1 MRIFFSFLFL
11 ISSVAFAQQTQKVD
25 FISANGTLSI
35 DPTEKRVSGKVSY
48 DFEVQSAIDTITI
61 DAQQMEFSAVKI
73 NNKEVRFKNSGKQ
86 LQLFEGFRMGGNT
99 LTFEYQAKPKQTMYF
114 IGAEVTDNLQI
125 WTQGQGKNTS
135 HWFPSFDDANEKVIF
150 NLTIDF
156 DSKYQVVANGTLQ
169 NKINQSGK
177 TTWDYKME
185 HPMSSYLLMLAI
197 GQYEERQLISK
208 SGVPLN
214 LYIENAEASKF
225 EPTYRY
231 SQSLFDYLEK
241 EIGVPYPWQVYK
253 QVPVRDFLYAGMENT
268 SATVFSSDFVV
279 DSIGFNDK
287 NYVNVNAHELAH
299 QWFGD
304 LVTAE
309 SGKHH
314 WLQEGFATYYALLAE
329 KEVFGEDYF
338 YHKLY
343 TISRQLIE
351 ASKTDTVPILNEKA
365 SSLSFYQK
373 GAWALHVL
381 REAIGPAKFKKATKK
396 YLQKHAFQ
404 NVKTQD
410 FLDEISKVAKYDV
423 QQFSKIWLE
432 QPGFDPVVSKELLLK
447 NKAMKTLFEVQ
458 DLKKETLS
466 YKKQFFENQM
476 QSEVYYSVKEAIVYQ
491 LESVPFDEKESILKL
506 AMQTNQVKVRQA
518 VAKTVKEVP
527 LVFKTEYESLLNDP
541 SYITREIVLSKLW
554 SQFPEDRIQY
564 LNQSKEWIGFND
576 KNLRILWLTLALGTK
591 DYEVE
596 NKVKWYDEL
605 LGYCSPKQESFVRQN
620 AIENVLFMNENDQ
633 NVLPYLVNATT
644 SHRWQFSKFGRD
656 NIRVLLKKKAFRT
669 YFENL
674 LPTLSEPEKGQ
685 LQRLLLEK

>member
-1 MRIFFSFLFL
+1 
-11 ISSVAFAQQTQKVD
+11 
-25 FISANGTLSI
+25 
-35 DPTEKRVSGKVSY
+35 
-48 DFEVQSAIDTITI
+48 
-61 DAQQMEFSAVKI
+61 
-73 NNKEVRFKNSGKQ
+73 
-86 LQLFEGFRMGGNT
+86 
-99 LTFEYQAKPKQTMYF
+99 
-114 IGAEVTDNLQI
+114 
-125 WTQGQGKNTS
+125 
-135 HWFPSFDDANEKVIF
+135 
-150 NLTIDF
+150 
-156 DSKYQVVANGTLQ
+156 
-169 NKINQSGK
+169 
-177 TTWDYKME
+177 
-185 HPMSSYLLMLAI
+185 
-197 GQYEERQLISK
+197 
-208 SGVPLN
+208 
-214 LYIENAEASKF
+214 
-225 EPTYRY
+225 
-231 SQSLFDYLEK
+231 
-241 EIGVPYPWQVYK
+241 
-253 QVPVRDFLYAGMENT
+253 
-268 SATVFSSDFVV
+268 
-279 DSIGFNDK
+279 
-287 NYVNVNAHELAH
+287 
-299 QWFGD
+299 
-304 LVTAE
+304 
-309 SGKHH
+309 
-314 WLQEGFATYYALLAE
+314 
-329 KEVFGEDYF
+329 
-338 YHKLY
+338 
-343 TISRQLIE
+343 
-351 ASKTDTVPILNEKA
+351 VPILNEKA

-656 NIRVLLKKKAFRT
+656 NIRVLLKKAAFRT
-669 YFENL
+669 YFETL
-674 LPTLSEPEKGQ
+674 LPTLAEPEKGQ